1 MHTSMYYIH
10 SFLSHYSKKIAKV
23 PITCQEEFNALRG
36 LLSKNIKIGL
46 LAGWAVTLVVA
57 FANIF
62 SVIDLDSADTG
73 IMGLNIPFV
82 YDQYILGPVVF
93 AIISYL
99 IVHNY
104 EKHK

>member
-1 MHTSMYYIH
+1 MTLPYLFISIAYINY
-10 SFLSHYSKKIAKV
+10 LKNDKIEKPFRV
-23 PITCQEEFNALRG
+23 
-36 LLSKNIKIGL
+36 LSKNPKIGF

-82 YDQYILGPVVF
+82 YDQYILGPVIF
-93 AIISYL
+93 ATISYL

-104 EKHK
+104 EKRK